1 MAENGSDE
9 KRNDPPAEGKTYRSR
24 DLTEGTDR
32 AAHRA
37 LLYSLGLS
45 REDMGRPFI
54 AVANSW
60 NEIVP
65 GCVPQRQV
73 AEAVKQGIRAAG
85 GIPFEFN
92 TIGVCDGMAQGHVGM
107 SFSLPSREVIADSA
121 EIMLEAH
128 RFDGAVFLTSC
139 DKITPGM
146 LMAMFRVNIPSII
159 VGAGTMAPGEYRG
172 EKLTTSLIREFV
184 GRCQAGIISEED
196 LAEVERVACP
206 TLGSCAMIGTANTM
220 ACLCEVLGLAYP
232 LSATMPAT
240 ASEKL
245 REGRIVGERILDLV
259 RRDVKPLDIVDRD
272 SFVEAARFVLAVG
285 GSTNATLHIPTL
297 AEEAGHSV
305 TLADM
310 EALCEQV
317 PYISRINPSGKKTME
332 DFHLAGGV
340 PAVLASMGDAFFRP
354 DRVTVSGKTMREI
367 AEKAAWNDRE
377 MIRPASEPIAPMGA
391 LKVLRGNLA
400 PGGAVCK
407 RSGADKEMWR
417 HTGPARVFHSMEEA
431 VEVVEADGIEP
442 GSVIVIRYEGPIGGP
457 GMREMHLIT
466 AILAGSGLA
475 KTTALVT
482 DGRFSGST
490 RGPCI
495 GHVTP
500 EAALG
505 GPIALV
511 RDGDR
516 ISIDLYDGT
525 LDLDVDPSELDRR
538 RAAWKA
544 PVKKLRGV
552 LASFAETQRRAAALG
567 AGAAVSART
576 AGTAEAAAGPAASAG
591 EPEGAAV

>member
-1 MAENGSDE
+1 MTTPKTKDDG
-9 KRNDPPAEGKTYRSR
+9 RGPHGRIEGGKAYRSR
-24 DLTEGTDR
+24 DLTDGIDR

-45 REDMGRPFI
+45 REDLKRPFI
-54 AVANSW
+54 AVVNSW

-73 AEAVKQGIRAAG
+73 ADAVKQGIRAAG
-85 GIPFEFN
+85 AVPFEFN

-146 LMAMFRVNIPSII
+146 LMAMFRVNVPSII
-159 VGAGTMAPGEYRG
+159 VAPGTMAPGEYKG
-172 EKLTTSLIREFV
+172 EKLTTSLIREFA
-184 GRCQAGIISEED
+184 GRCQAGIISEEE
-196 LAEVERVACP
+196 LSEVERLACP

-220 ACLCEVLGLAYP
+220 VCLCEVLGLAYP
-232 LSATMPAT
+232 ASATMPASS
-240 ASEKL
+240 SEKL
-245 REGRIVGERILDLV
+245 REGYVVGERIVELVRQNLKPLDLV
-259 RRDVKPLDIVDRD
+259 SRD
-272 SFVEAARFVLAVG
+272 SFVDAVKFVLAVG

-297 AEEAGHSV
+297 AAEAGYEV
-305 TLADM
+305 TLPDM
-310 EALCEQV
+310 EALCEKI
-317 PYISRINPSGKKTME
+317 PYVSRINPSGTQTMA
-332 DFHLAGGV
+332 DFHRAGGV
-340 PAVLASMGDAFFRP
+340 SAVFASLGDAHFHLERKS
-354 DRVTVSGKTMREI
+354 VTGKTLREI
-367 AEKAAWNDRE
+367 ADTAPWNDKE
-377 MIRPASEPIAPMGA
+377 MIRPASEPISPMGA

-400 PGGAVCK
+400 PEGAVCK
-407 RSGADKEMWR
+407 RSGADKNMWR

-431 VEVVEADGIEP
+431 VQVVEDGGIEP
-442 GSVIVIRYEGPIGGP
+442 GSVLVIRYEGPVGGP

-466 AILAGSGLA
+466 SILAGSGLA
-475 KTTALVT
+475 KSTALVT

-511 RDGDR
+511 QDGDR
-516 ISIDLYDGT
+516 IAIDLFDGK
-525 LDLDVDPSELDRR
+525 LELEVGEAELARR
-538 RAAWKA
+538 REAWK
-544 PVKKLRGV
+544 PVARPLRGV
-552 LASFAETQRRAAALG
+552 LASFAETHRRAAMER
-567 AGAAVSART
+567 SAPGGGSR
-576 AGTAEAAAGPAASAG
+576 ES
-591 EPEGAAV
+591 

>member
-1 MAENGSDE
+1 MTTRKGDRRSAAPEPRGE
-9 KRNDPPAEGKTYRSR
+9 VAAGRRSR
-24 DLTEGTDR
+24 DLTEGVDR

-45 REDMGRPFI
+45 REDLKRPFI
-54 AVANSW
+54 AIVNSW

-73 AEAVKQGIRAAG
+73 AEAVKQGIRASGAV
-85 GIPFEFN
+85 PFEFN

-159 VGAGTMAPGEYRG
+159 VAPGTMAPGEYRG

-184 GRCQAGIISEED
+184 GRCQAGLISEEE

-206 TLGSCAMIGTANTM
+206 TLGSCAMMGTANTM
-220 ACLCEVLGLAYP
+220 ACICEVLALAYP
-232 LSATMPAT
+232 GSATMPASS
-240 ASEKL
+240 SEKL
-245 REGRIVGERILDLV
+245 REGQIVGRRIVELVEQDIKPLSLV
-259 RRDVKPLDIVDRD
+259 RRDAFIDAVK
-272 SFVEAARFVLAVG
+272 FVLAAG

-297 AEEAGHSV
+297 AAEAGYEV

-310 EALCEQV
+310 EALCEKI
-317 PYISRINPSGKKTME
+317 PYVSRINPSGKQTME
-332 DFHLAGGV
+332 DFHRAGGV
-340 PAVLASMGDAFFRP
+340 SAVFASLGDAHFRL
-354 DRVTVSGKTMREI
+354 DRQSVSGQTLRQI
-367 AEKAAWNDRE
+367 ADAAAWVDKE

-407 RSGADKEMWR
+407 RSGADKGMWR
-417 HTGPARVFHSMEEA
+417 HSGPARVFHSMEEA
-431 VEVVEADGIEP
+431 VKVVEEGGIEP
-442 GSVIVIRYEGPIGGP
+442 GCVVVIRYEGPVGGP

-466 AILAGSGLA
+466 SILAGSGLA
-475 KTTALVT
+475 SSTALVT

-511 RDGDR
+511 QDGDT
-516 ISIDLYDGT
+516 ISLDLYEGK
-525 LDLDVDPSELDRR
+525 LELEVPGDEMERR
-538 RAAWKA
+538 RATWQ
-544 PVKKLRGV
+544 PLVRPCSGV
-552 LASFAETQRRAAALG
+552 LASFADRHRRAAQ
-567 AGAAVSART
+567 AR
-576 AGTAEAAAGPAASAG
+576 
-591 EPEGAAV
+591 

>member
-1 MAENGSDE
+1 MTTSKMDE
-9 KRNDPPAEGKTYRSR
+9 KGKDPRGSSEEEKMFRSR
-24 DLTEGTDR
+24 DLTEGIDR

-45 REDMGRPFI
+45 REDLERPFI

-73 AEAVKQGIRAAG
+73 ADAVKQGIRAAG
-85 GIPFEFN
+85 AIPFEFN
-92 TIGVCDGMAQGHVGM
+92 TIGVCDGMAQGHSGM

-159 VGAGTMAPGEYRG
+159 VAPGTMAPGEYKG
-172 EKLTTSLIREFV
+172 EKLTTSLIREFA
-184 GRCQAGIISEED
+184 GRCQAGIISEGE

-206 TLGSCAMIGTANTM
+206 TLGSCAMMGTANTM

-232 LSATMPAT
+232 ASATMPAST
-240 ASEKL
+240 SEKL
-245 REGRIVGERILDLV
+245 REGIAVGKRIVELV
-259 RRDVKPLDIVDRD
+259 RQDVKPLDLVNR
-272 SFVEAARFVLAVG
+272 EAFFDAVKFVLAAG

-297 AEEAGHSV
+297 AAEAGYEVNLS
-305 TLADM
+305 DM
-310 EALCEQV
+310 EDLCEKV
-317 PYISRINPSGKKTME
+317 PYVTRINPSGKHTME
-332 DFHLAGGV
+332 DFHRAGGV
-340 PAVLASMGDAFFRP
+340 AAVFASLGDSHFCL
-354 DRVTVSGKTMREI
+354 DRRSVSGKTLREI
-367 AEKAAWNDRE
+367 ADAAPWADRG
-377 MIRPASEPIAPMGA
+377 MIRPASEPISPIGA

-400 PGGAVCK
+400 PEGAVCK
-407 RSGADKEMWR
+407 RSGADKNMWR
-417 HTGPARVFHSMEEA
+417 HSGPARVFHAMEEA
-431 VEVVEADGIEP
+431 VKVVEDGGIEP
-442 GSVIVIRYEGPIGGP
+442 GSVIVIRYEGPVGGP

-466 AILAGSGLA
+466 SILAGSGLSES
-475 KTTALVT
+475 TALVT

-505 GPIALV
+505 GPIAFV
-511 RDGDR
+511 QDGDT
-516 ISIDLYDGT
+516 ISIDLYEGK
-525 LDLDVDPSELDRR
+525 LDWVLGEEEIERR
-538 RAAWKA
+538 RAAWR
-544 PVKKLRGV
+544 PVVRPHRGV
-552 LASFAETQRRAAALG
+552 LASFAEKHRRAASERS
-567 AGAAVSART
+567 SATDR
-576 AGTAEAAAGPAASAG
+576 AKG
-591 EPEGAAV
+591 V

>member
-1 MAENGSDE
+1 MAKNF
-9 KRNDPPAEGKTYRSR
+9 RSR
-24 DLTEGTDR
+24 DLTEGIDR

-45 REDMGRPFI
+45 REDLDRPLI

-85 GIPFEFN
+85 AVPFEFN

-107 SFSLPSREVIADSA
+107 SFSLPSREVIADSV

-159 VGAGTMAPGEYRG
+159 IAPGTMAPGEYRG
-172 EKLTTSLIREFV
+172 EKLTTSLIREFI
-184 GRCQAGIISEED
+184 GRCQAGVLSEEE

-220 ACLCEVLGLAYP
+220 VCLCEVLGLAYP
-232 LSATMPAT
+232 GSATLPASS
-240 ASEKL
+240 SEKL
-245 REGRIVGERILDLV
+245 REGVVAGRRIVELV
-259 RRDVKPLDIVDRD
+259 KDDVKPLDLVGRD
-272 SFVEAARFVLAVG
+272 AFIDAVKFVLAIG

-297 AEEAGHSV
+297 AAEAGFEV
-305 TLADM
+305 TLSDM
-310 EALCEQV
+310 EALCETV
-317 PYISRINPSGKKTME
+317 PYVSRINPSGKQTME
-332 DFHLAGGV
+332 DFHRAGGV
-340 PAVLASMGDAFFRP
+340 PAVFASLGDAHFRL
-354 DRVTVSGKTMREI
+354 DRRSVSGKTLREI
-367 AEKAAWNDRE
+367 ADTASWADKE
-377 MIRPASEPIAPMGA
+377 MIRPASEPISSMGA

-407 RSGADKEMWR
+407 RSGADKNMWR
-417 HTGPARVFHSMEEA
+417 HSGPARVFHSMEEA
-431 VEVVEADGIEP
+431 VRVVEQGGIEP
-442 GSVIVIRYEGPIGGP
+442 GSVIVIRYEGPVGGP

-466 AILAGSGLA
+466 SILAGSGLA
-475 KTTALVT
+475 RSTALVT

-490 RGPCI
+490 RGPCV

-505 GPIALV
+505 GPIAFV
-511 RDGDR
+511 RDGDT
-516 ISIDLYDGT
+516 ISIDLYEGK
-525 LDLDVDPSELDRR
+525 LELAVGEDEIERR
-538 RAAWKA
+538 RAGWQ
-544 PVKKLRGV
+544 PVVRPLRGV
-552 LASFAETQRRAAALG
+552 LASFADRHRRAALP
-567 AGAAVSART
+567 AR
-576 AGTAEAAAGPAASAG
+576 ER
-591 EPEGAAV
+591 EER

>member
-1 MAENGSDE
+1 MTTRKTDEKGKSPRIPSDE
-9 KRNDPPAEGKTYRSR
+9 KISRSR
-24 DLTEGTDR
+24 DLTEGIDR

-45 REDMGRPFI
+45 REDLKRPFI

-73 AEAVKQGIRAAG
+73 ADAVKQGIRAAG
-85 GIPFEFN
+85 AIPFEFN

-159 VGAGTMAPGEYRG
+159 VAPGTMAPGEYKG
-172 EKLTTSLIREFV
+172 EKLTTSVIREFV
-184 GRCQAGIISEED
+184 GRCQTGILSEEE

-206 TLGSCAMIGTANTM
+206 TLGSCAMMGTANTM
-220 ACLCEVLGLAYP
+220 ACLCEVLG
-232 LSATMPAT
+232 
-240 ASEKL
+240 
-245 REGRIVGERILDLV
+245 REGIIVGKRIVELV
-259 RRDVKPLDIVDRD
+259 NQDVKPLDLVDRETFID
-272 SFVEAARFVLAVG
+272 AVKFVLAVG

-297 AEEAGHSV
+297 AAEAGYELN
-305 TLADM
+305 LADM
-310 EALCEQV
+310 EALCDKI
-317 PYISRINPSGKKTME
+317 PYVSRINPSGKQTMA
-332 DFHLAGGV
+332 DFHRAGGV
-340 PAVLASMGDAFFRP
+340 SAVFASLGDAHFHL
-354 DRVTVSGKTMREI
+354 DRRSVTGKTLREI
-367 AEKAAWNDRE
+367 ADAAPWTDKE
-377 MIRPASEPIAPMGA
+377 MIRPASEPISPMGA

-407 RSGADKEMWR
+407 RSGAVKNMWR
-417 HTGPARVFHSMEEA
+417 HSGPARVFHSMEEA
-431 VEVVEADGIEP
+431 VKVVEDGRIEP
-442 GSVIVIRYEGPIGGP
+442 GSVIVIRYEGPVGGP

-466 AILAGSGLA
+466 SILAGSGLA
-475 KTTALVT
+475 ESTALVT

-505 GPIALV
+505 GPIAFV
-511 RDGDR
+511 RDGDT
-516 ISIDLYDGT
+516 ISIDLYEGK
-525 LDLDVDPSELDRR
+525 LELALSDDEIGRR
-538 RAAWKA
+538 RAGWQ
-544 PVKKLRGV
+544 PVVRPHRGV
-552 LASFAETQRRAAALG
+552 LGSFADKHRRAAME
-567 AGAAVSART
+567 R
-576 AGTAEAAAGPAASAG
+576 
-591 EPEGAAV
+591 

>member
-1 MAENGSDE
+1 MAKNL
-9 KRNDPPAEGKTYRSR
+9 RSR
-24 DLTEGTDR
+24 DLTEGVDR

-45 REDMGRPFI
+45 REDLERPFI
-54 AVANSW
+54 AVVNSW

-73 AEAVKQGIRAAG
+73 AETVKQGIRAAG
-85 GIPFEFN
+85 AVPFEFN

-107 SFSLPSREVIADSA
+107 GFSLPSREVIADSV

-159 VGAGTMAPGEYRG
+159 VAPGTMAPGEYRG
-172 EKLTTSLIREFV
+172 EKLTTSLIREFI
-184 GRCQAGIISEED
+184 GRCQAGVISEEQ

-220 ACLCEVLGLAYP
+220 VCICEVLGLSYP
-232 LSATMPAT
+232 ASATVPASS
-240 ASEKL
+240 SEKL
-245 REGRIVGERILDLV
+245 REGLVVGRRIVDLVKREIKPLDLV
-259 RRDVKPLDIVDRD
+259 NRDAFIDAVK
-272 SFVEAARFVLAVG
+272 FVLAVG

-297 AEEAGHSV
+297 AAEAGFDV
-305 TLADM
+305 TLSDM
-310 EALCEQV
+310 EALCEGV
-317 PYISRINPSGKKTME
+317 PYISRINPSGKQTME

-340 PAVLASMGDAFFRP
+340 SAVLASLGDGHFHLERMS
-354 DRVTVSGKTMREI
+354 VTGKTLRDI
-367 AEKAAWNDRE
+367 ADAAPWTDKE
-377 MIRPASEPIAPMGA
+377 MIRPASEPISPMGA

-400 PGGAVCK
+400 PEGAVCK
-407 RSGADKEMWR
+407 RSGADKNMWR
-417 HTGPARVFHSMEEA
+417 HSGPARVFHSMEEA
-431 VEVVEADGIEP
+431 VRVVEVGGVEP
-442 GSVIVIRYEGPIGGP
+442 GSVIVIRYEGPVGGP

-466 AILAGSGLA
+466 SILAGSGLA
-475 KTTALVT
+475 RSTALVT

-505 GPIALV
+505 GPIAFV
-511 RDGDR
+511 RDGDT
-516 ISIDLYDGT
+516 ISIDLYEGR
-525 LDLDVDPSELDRR
+525 LEWAVDADEVERR
-538 RAAWKA
+538 RADWK
-544 PVKKLRGV
+544 PLSRPLRGV
-552 LASFAETQRRAAALG
+552 LASFADTHRRAAQK
-567 AGAAVSART
+567 R
-576 AGTAEAAAGPAASAG
+576 
-591 EPEGAAV
+591 